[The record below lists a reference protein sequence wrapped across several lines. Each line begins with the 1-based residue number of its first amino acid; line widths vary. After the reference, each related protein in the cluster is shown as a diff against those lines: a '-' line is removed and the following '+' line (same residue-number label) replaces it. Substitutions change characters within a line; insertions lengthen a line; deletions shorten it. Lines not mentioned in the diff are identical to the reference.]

1 MATIRI
7 RNLKLNTVIGVND
20 WERTIRQDVIVN
32 ITLDYDATAAAASDR
47 IEDAVDYDALAGG
60 LAGICERSQ
69 FQLIEALADA
79 LLREVMRIPAVRRA
93 VVCVDK
99 PGAIRQADSVSVELA
114 ADRHP

>member
-32 ITLDYDATAAAASDR
+32 ITFDYDATAAAASDR
-47 IEDAVDYDALAGG
+47 IADAIDYDTLAGS
-60 LAGICERSQ
+60 LAAICERSQ

-79 LLREVMRIPAVRRA
+79 LLRDVMRIPAVHRA

-114 ADRHP
+114 AERHP